1 LSQEPKIS
9 CLFFHFLSKQTIK
22 AIPINIYILKLKYK
36 NGEEE
41 SNGPPRVRQG
51 MLKLEC
57 KQEREGEEQ
66 TMGHESLKRQGHS
79 PPAHHPPLD
88 QHSQKK
94 QEIAGNV
101 PTRTPDQRTKE
112 NPLLGLSRERHGIRP
127 TEEQ

>member
-22 AIPINIYILKLKYK
+22 AIPIYIYIYIKLKYK

-112 NPLLGLSRERHGIRP
+112 NPLLGLSRE
-127 TEEQ
+127 